1 MALADVPMPVAGDGD
16 VLVKVAYCT
25 VCGSDITTY
34 EGVVYQ
40 VPDGTILG
48 HEVAGVVVQT
58 GERVT
63 NLKVGD
69 RVAIEPAVPC
79 RRCSICLKGLTHL
92 CPHTTHLGTSRPG
105 GMAEYVAIP
114 ELNAFL
120 LPDDVSLNDAAMLE
134 PMGVCLSGLRRVRLA
149 TGENVAIFGD
159 GPFGLIHARLALLM
173 GARAVWVMGHHDQ
186 RLEQIQAPGIV
197 TVNTRRTPALPVI
210 MAGTG
215 GAGVDVAVTAADN
228 PAIYADIIP
237 AVGVRGRVLVFSYPD
252 NDVCL
257 DMASV
262 LMRELEL
269 IGSVR
274 CPNTFATLVDLI
286 QRGKLSPASQFV
298 SRVLTLEELP
308 DAFALARGRDKSL
321 FKLQIKLP
329 GA

>member
-1 MALADVPMPVAGDGD
+1 MELADVPMPAIGDED
-16 VLVKVAYCT
+16 VLIRVAYCT

-40 VPDGTILG
+40 VADGTILG
-48 HEVAGVVVQT
+48 HEVSGVVVQT
-58 GERVT
+58 GADVT
-63 NLKVGD
+63 TLTVGD
-69 RVAIEPAVPC
+69 RVALEPAVPC
-79 RRCSICLKGLTHL
+79 RRCSYCLKGLSHL

-114 ELNAFL
+114 ALNAHR
-120 LPDDVSLNDAAMLE
+120 LPDDVSLADAAMLE
-134 PMGVCLSGLRRVRLA
+134 PMGVCLAGLRRVRL
-149 TGENVAIFGD
+149 TLGENVAIFGD

-173 GARAVWVMGHHDQ
+173 GARQVWVMGHHDS
-186 RLEQIQAPGIV
+186 RLEQIRAPAIV
-197 TVNTRRTPALPVI
+197 TVNTRHTAPLPVI
-210 MAGTG
+210 MAGTDG
-215 GAGVDVAVTAADN
+215 HGVDVAITAADH
-228 PAIYADIIP
+228 PSIYADIIP
-237 AVGVRGRVLVFSYPD
+237 AVAIRGRVLVFSYP
-252 NDVCL
+252 NDTVCL

-274 CPNTFATLVDLI
+274 CPNTFATLIDLI
-286 QRGKLSPASQFV
+286 QRGALSPAAQFV
-298 SRVLTLEELP
+298 SRVLPLEELP